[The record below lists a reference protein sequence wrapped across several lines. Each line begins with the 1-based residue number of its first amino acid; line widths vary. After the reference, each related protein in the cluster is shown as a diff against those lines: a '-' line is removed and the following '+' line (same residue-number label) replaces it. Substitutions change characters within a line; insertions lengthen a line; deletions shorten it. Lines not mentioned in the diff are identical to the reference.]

1 MRKPEANAIA
11 LCPVCRKPMRPT
23 SEKCPHCG
31 AERHYGPRLLESA
44 VCAFAGMVL
53 LSAVSTLLL
62 PISLW
67 TIMFAAIGLV
77 AGFLFSHNRFSGD
90 RWLQ

>member
-1 MRKPEANAIA
+1 
-11 LCPVCRKPMRPT
+11 
-23 SEKCPHCG
+23 
-31 AERHYGPRLLESA
+31 
-44 VCAFAGMVL
+44 MVL

-90 RWLQ
+90 RWLK